1 MSVLKSK
8 YSKSIRQKLME
19 KFQYGNPMQVPKLSK
34 IVLHMGIAEAA
45 RDKTALQD
53 CESEMRQIA
62 GQKPVRTRSKKSISN
77 FKLREGQTVGIKVT
91 LRGKRMFDFAYR
103 FFNIACPRIKDFR
116 GFSSKADGRGS
127 YSLGFEDHQIFPE
140 LNLDAVKRAQ
150 GMHVTFVSSAQSDKE
165 CLELLREMGLPFKE
179 THK

>member
-1 MSVLKSK
+1 MSVLKRR
-8 YSKSIRQKLME
+8 YADLVRGKLME
-19 KFQYGNPMQVPKLSK
+19 KFKYANAMQVPKLSK
-34 IVLHMGIAEAA
+34 IVLHMGLAEAA

-53 CESEMRQIA
+53 CESELRQIA
-62 GQKPVRTRSKKSISN
+62 GQKPVRTKAKKSISN

-116 GFSSKADGRGS
+116 GFANKADGRGC
-127 YSLGFEDHQIFPE
+127 YSLGFDDHQIFPE

-150 GMHVTFVSSAQSDKE
+150 GMHVTFVSSAQSDQE
-165 CLELLREMGLPFKE
+165 CLELLRELGLPFKE
-179 THK
+179 MQK